1 MSKNSMF
8 PSCWNY
14 LINYLTCF
22 NFNRTLMGIII
33 LLFVVAQS
41 VFGYAAFNSP
51 KYLSL
56 YISSSRGDDNNDGKS
71 ADKPFKTIREAIKKT
86 GKNGLRI
93 RLKCG
98 DLFFE
103 NITGLSNCIIESYGK
118 GDKPLLCG
126 FKILKHPD
134 AWEADSEKGV
144 WKLDLSNETD
154 FTGYS
159 LESASDRLYFN
170 NIGCIYDSP
179 NDKVYG
185 HLVKSKGALKSN
197 GDIFTSSLYKKEDV
211 KFRYLYFKY
220 DQNPKVLGNICL
232 STYNHGISNM
242 NRCVI
247 RNIVI
252 IGFARHGICNINR
265 TQIRNCDVDIIGG
278 SIQIGYKN
286 WVRYGNGI
294 ECWISSSSL
303 VCDNTISNCTISR
316 TYDSGSTIQGRG
328 KKLNSPCRIRFTRNK
343 FIYCRQ
349 AFEHFLADVDGENVD
364 YIDCTFSDNLCFMM
378 GQNQFNSPEKRD
390 ASLLSYDKE
399 NKSIL
404 ISNNMFYGA
413 SYYCGKAFGILKKNT
428 VYIYKGD
435 YLNYYHGQK
444 NYPTIYAND
453 EKSIE
458 TYRLYTHDNSRIYI
472 IDEKSNFDKKM
483 RKKILEEIT
492 YQSIRLKKY
501 CKKINE
507 NFTFQ

>member
-8 PSCWNY
+8 PSYWNY

-51 KYLSL
+51 KYLLL

-179 NDKVYG
+179 KDKVYG

-197 GDIFTSSLYKKEDV
+197 GDIFTSSLYKKEDA

-328 KKLNSPCRIRFTRNK
+328 KKLNSPCRIRFTHNK

-404 ISNNMFYGA
+404 ISDNMFYGA